1 LPGKHEP
8 TSKRSLYLSVATS
21 TLRGII
27 LVGLVVLGILGL
39 TKLFPENASLG
50 VTPGSTRTTA
60 PSTGSSSP
68 SPTPTPTKSRKARP
82 KGQVTVLVLNG
93 TSKTGEASLVTERLK
108 QDGYNVKNPANYTT
122 KVQTT
127 IIYYQA
133 DSFPEAQRLQR
144 QRFAGAELKPAPATI
159 PQDVDLEVIVGADQL

>member
-1 LPGKHEP
+1 M
-8 TSKRSLYLSVATS
+8 
-21 TLRGII
+21 
-27 LVGLVVLGILGL
+27 LGILGL

-60 PSTGSSSP
+60 PSTGGSSP

-108 QDGYNVKNPANYTT
+108 GDGYDVKTPDNYPT

-127 IIYYQA
+127 IIYYQV

-144 QRFAGAELKPAPATI
+144 QRFAGAELKPAPAT
-159 PQDVDLEVIVGADQL
+159 QDVDLEVIVGADQL

>member
-1 LPGKHEP
+1 MPGKHEP

-50 VTPGSTRTTA
+50 VTPGSPGTVA
-60 PSTGSSSP
+60 PSTAGSSP

-82 KGQVTVLVLNG
+82 KGQVSVLVLNG

-108 QDGYNVKNPANYTT
+108 TDGYDVKTPDNYPT

-144 QRFAGAELKPAPATI
+144 QRFTGAELKPAPAT
-159 PQDVDLEVIVGADQL
+159 QDVDLEVIVGADQL